1 MDLQANGNPY
11 QLSGFLPPINTEGIN
26 TEGTAPCKYIAHNV
40 AQKQG

>member
-1 MDLQANGNPY
+1 MDPQANGNPY
-11 QLSGFLPPINTEGIN
+11 QLSGFVPPIN